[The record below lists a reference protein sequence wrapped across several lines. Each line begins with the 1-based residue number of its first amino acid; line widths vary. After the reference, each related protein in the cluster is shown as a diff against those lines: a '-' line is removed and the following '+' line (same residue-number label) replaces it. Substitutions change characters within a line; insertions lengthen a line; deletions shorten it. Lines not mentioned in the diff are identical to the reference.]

1 MNTAW
6 SQLYVES
13 ENAELTEAGRK
24 RWLPEAGVRE
34 MLVTGYKD
42 SVIQE
47 EWILEAEVQQGD
59 CG

>member
-13 ENAELTEAGRK
+13 ENAELMVAGRK

-42 SVIQE
+42 SVIQDE
-47 EWILEAEVQQGD
+47 RILEAEVQQGD
-59 CG
+59 CS